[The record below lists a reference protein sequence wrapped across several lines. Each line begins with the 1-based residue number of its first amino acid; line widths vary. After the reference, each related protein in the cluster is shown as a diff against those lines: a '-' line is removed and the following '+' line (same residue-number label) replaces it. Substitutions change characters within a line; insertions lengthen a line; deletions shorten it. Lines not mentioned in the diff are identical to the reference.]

1 MRSSPINHSH
11 SIAAHQAEQTGGV
24 VSPHPLT
31 TRLMQNRLAKQFFD
45 KAPESVQDII
55 NQFNKMMN
63 NTDLMK
69 VLAPNIEEIEK
80 LGPAQIIAQARIT
93 INNYLDT
100 ETAFTRPEELPNDN
114 LLVNNFFAITPNGK
128 VDLSQ
133 FLSQNLV
140 ALQMIGDPAKYARYS
155 GAILSRFE
163 KIYYV
168 LRAGEILANGNIIP
182 IASATPLPVQTADR
196 LDRDLTYV
204 ITENINVSKIEDDTW
219 RETITSIIITPHP
232 LPVKALLEEAIR
244 QFAALTP
251 EARTAEARKYDHS
264 IHQPGQADLPHPYDA
279 RELETRGF
287 NWALGILTAF
297 RSDRTSLPPADLTE
311 AFRTALVWLS
321 VKYDPALFL
330 PKKKNY
336 LPKGAE

>member
-1 MRSSPINHSH
+1 MRSSPINHVNT
-11 SIAAHQAEQTGGV
+11 AHQAGQTGGV
-24 VSPHPLT
+24 ISRHQTT

-45 KAPESVQDII
+45 KAPEGVQNIVNIFDE
-55 NQFNKMMN
+55 MMN
-63 NTDLMK
+63 NAPLMK
-69 VLAPNIEEIEK
+69 VLAPKIEEIEK
-80 LGPAQIIAQARIT
+80 LGPAQIITQARIV
-93 INNYLDT
+93 INKHI
-100 ETAFTRPEELPNDN
+100 EESSFERPNELPDNN
-114 LLVNNFFAITPNGK
+114 LLVNNFFAIAPNGN
-128 VDLSQ
+128 VDLGQ
-133 FLSQNLV
+133 FLSQNLA
-140 ALQMIGDPAKYARYS
+140 ALQMISDPTKYARYS

-168 LRAGEILANGNIIP
+168 LRAGEILANGNIVP

-251 EARTAEARKYDHS
+251 EARRAEARKYDHS

-279 RELETRGF
+279 KELEARSF

-297 RSDRTSLPPADLTE
+297 RSDRANVPPADLTE

-321 VKYDPALFL
+321 EKYDPALFL
-330 PKKKNY
+330 PKKVNY